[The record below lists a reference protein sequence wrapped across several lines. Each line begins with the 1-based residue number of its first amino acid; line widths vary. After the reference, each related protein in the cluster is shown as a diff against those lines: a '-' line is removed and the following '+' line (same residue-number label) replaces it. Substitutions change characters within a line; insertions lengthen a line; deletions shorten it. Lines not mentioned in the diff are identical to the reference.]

1 MANFD
6 SCVDYVLK
14 HEGGLTKDKAD
25 PGGIT
30 NFGISLRFL
39 REVPEDNRKR
49 AGIFGEVNEKTIIDL
64 TQDQA
69 IKLYRSE
76 FWDKAP
82 FEKIMNPM
90 LGKYIFDMSVHHGFS
105 RAAKITQRA
114 CCAAQKIKD
123 YVKDDGVFG
132 AKTLS
137 AVNYASFMLIPALIS
152 GRTGFM
158 RQLVAVKP
166 ELDVFLDGWITR
178 AFDI

>member
-6 SCVDYVLK
+6 SCIDYVLK

-39 REVPEDNRKR
+39 REVPEESRKR
-49 AGIFGEVNEKTIIDL
+49 AGIFGDVTEKTIIEL
-64 TQDQA
+64 THDQA

-90 LGKYIFDMSVHHGFS
+90 LGKYIFDMSVHHGLS
-105 RAAKITQRA
+105 RATKITQRA
-114 CCAAQKIKD
+114 CCAAQKQKD
-123 YVKDDGVFG
+123 YIKDDGVFG
-132 AKTLS
+132 SKTLS

-152 GRTGFM
+152 SRVGFM

-166 ELDVFLDGWITR
+166 ELDVFLNGWITR